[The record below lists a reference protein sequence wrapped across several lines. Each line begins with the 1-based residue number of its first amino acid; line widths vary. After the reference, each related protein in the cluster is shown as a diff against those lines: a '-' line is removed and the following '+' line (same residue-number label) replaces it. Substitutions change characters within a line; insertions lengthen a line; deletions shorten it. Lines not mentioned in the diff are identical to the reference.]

1 MLLSIS
7 SSSFLGSDERSTSN
21 KHGRAFA
28 EWPFACAVPLGWFR
42 LHSVPGRR
50 PLRIGRSAGSGAPF
64 VKTQFRT
71 QNRVPTFAG
80 TALGAVDKG
89 ALHTRACVE
98 AESLLFGGEFAARMV
113 NRTLREGLVKAHR
126 QVFVAYSVMLLMLI
140 FIDDVR

>member
-1 MLLSIS
+1 M
-7 SSSFLGSDERSTSN
+7 DERSRSGPSRAQSSRMSQIAFGSRPSAAPDWAV
-21 KHGRAFA
+21 GR
-28 EWPFACAVPLGWFR
+28 V
-42 LHSVPGRR
+42 
-50 PLRIGRSAGSGAPF
+50 GAPF

-89 ALHTRACVE
+89 ALHTSACVE